1 MSILS
6 GEFLLFCFGVLILY
20 YLMPVKARRW
30 VLTLASIAFVAFSGW
45 MSLVHLTVVALVA
58 WGGSWALVK
67 MQKGRRL
74 MLALTL
80 ILELGSMLL
89 LKFEPSLAEWLN
101 NFLLTD
107 GAMMFE
113 AWNMEMMPEMI
124 SVWDF
129 ALPIGLSY
137 YTFQASG
144 YLIDAYRGKVQVPLD
159 PTRVWLFL
167 GFFPQLSQGPIATWK
182 ELNPQLSEGHRLDPD
197 IFVSGAQL
205 MLWGYFKKMVIAD
218 RLAPTTDKLLEGG
231 ELSGWLIL
239 LCVAL
244 YGIRLYMD
252 FSGGMNVVRGFSRM
266 LGIELPLNFKRP
278 FFAQSVADY
287 WRRWHITLGAWF
299 RTYVLYPLATS
310 HAGIGLGHAAEK
322 LFGKRAGRILPTA
335 LATIPV
341 FLLIGVWHAV
351 SWNAVIYGGYFG
363 LLMAVSMLLDPVW
376 KQMRKKLHL
385 PKDGW
390 MKPIRI
396 IRTLLIVLLAQYF
409 AFTTDADVSFS
420 LLKGTFANWCFE
432 DAAGQLTGIMTA
444 LEWLIAL
451 IGMVIVLVVDLLCEK
466 KKDVCGGLARGSL
479 LIRWPLM
486 LLLLLTVLIFG
497 VYGTGYDA
505 QAFLYAQF

>member
-45 MSLVHLTVVALVA
+45 MSLACLTAAALAA

-67 MQKGRRL
+67 MRRGRRL

-89 LKFEPSLAEWLN
+89 LKFEPSLAKWLN

-107 GAMMFE
+107 GAAMLE
-113 AWNMEMMPEMI
+113 AWNMEMPPELI

-129 ALPIGLSY
+129 ALPVGLSY

-144 YLIDAYRGKVQVPLD
+144 YLIDAYRGKVQVPRD

-182 ELNPQLSEGHRLDPD
+182 ELNPQLSDGHRLEPD
-197 IFVSGAQL
+197 TFVSGAQL

-218 RLAPTTDKLLEGG
+218 RLAPTTGRLLEGG

-239 LCVAL
+239 LCVAF

-322 LFGKRAGRILPTA
+322 LFGRRAGRILPTA

-363 LLMAVSMLLDPVW
+363 LLMAISMLLDPAW
-376 KQMRKKLHL
+376 KQLRKKLQL
-385 PKDGW
+385 PRDGW

-396 IRTLLIVLLAQYF
+396 IRTLLIVLFAQYF
-409 AFTTDADVSFS
+409 AFTTDAEISFS
-420 LLKGTFANWCFE
+420 LMKGTFANWCFE
-432 DAAGQLTGIMTA
+432 DAAGQLTGIMTT
-444 LEWLIAL
+444 LEWVIAI
-451 IGMVIVLVVDLLCEK
+451 IGMVVVLVVDVLCEK
-466 KKDVCGGLARGSL
+466 KKDVCGSLARGSL

-486 LLLLLTVLIFG
+486 LLLLLAVLIFG
-497 VYGTGYDA
+497 IYGKGYDA